1 MIPLVGPSSL
11 MMALM
16 ASGLQGQN
24 FAFNGYLPIKEE
36 ARRAKIRQLEALSK
50 KLNQSQL
57 FIETPYRNDSL
68 LSSFLE
74 VCSSN
79 TMLTIAADISLPS
92 EFIKTKSIG
101 MWKKSGIKIG
111 KRPCVF
117 ILLG

>member
-1 MIPLVGPSSL
+1 